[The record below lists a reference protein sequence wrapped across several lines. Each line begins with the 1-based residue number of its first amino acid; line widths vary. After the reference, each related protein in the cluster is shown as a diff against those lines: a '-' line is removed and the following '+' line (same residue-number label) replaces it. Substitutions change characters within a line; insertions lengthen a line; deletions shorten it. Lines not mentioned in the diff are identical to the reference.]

1 MNIPLNL
8 LGRGYFCFVLFCFFV
23 RCVLG
28 FFFFVSM
35 CWLSM
40 LVLFCFALISFF
52 FCFPGSVL
60 VRIVLK
66 GRGGEAERAFP
77 CPVIK

>member
-1 MNIPLNL
+1 MLVVNASI
-8 LGRGYFCFVLFCFFV
+8 VLFCFDF
-23 RCVLG
+23 L
-28 FFFFVSM
+28 
-35 CWLSM
+35 
-40 LVLFCFALISFF
+40 F